1 MFTSQFNKIIEE
13 NHTSIYKVS
22 KATGIP
28 VTTMY
33 DWANGRT
40 QPKFDSVV
48 KLSAH
53 FGVPL
58 TYFSE
63 CES

>member
-1 MFTSQFNKIIEE
+1 MFTSQFNRLIEE
-13 NHTSIYKVS
+13 KETNIYQIS
-22 KATGIP
+22 KETQIP

-33 DWANGRT
+33 DWMHGRT

-48 KLSAH
+48 KLSRF

-58 TYFSE
+58 EYFTKGDA
-63 CES
+63 

>member
-1 MFTSQFNKIIEE
+1 MFTSQFNRLIEE
-13 NHTSIYKVS
+13 KNTSIYKVS

-33 DWANGRT
+33 DWANGKT

-48 KLSAH
+48 KLSEH
-53 FGVPL
+53 FDVPL
-58 TYFSE
+58 TYFTQGGA
-63 CES
+63 